1 MNPTKLPPASLDV
14 DTKSDLDLS
23 ERDLIE
29 LKDTTIKSSPFLT
42 EQSAEQSPRLNIKF
56 TRKPSTYE
64 TAYPRRG
71 SIASIVNPNIPIR
84 NSSSNE
90 EDESEEDQNSPQPKK
105 EQEED
110 SKGEK
115 DSRTEEKNDGHES
128 PAQSNEG
135 ESNSK
140 VMNKEEVQ
148 NQSTNEPYT
157 AITNES
163 ATIDC

>member
-29 LKDTTIKSSPFLT
+29 LKDTTIKSGPFLT
-42 EQSAEQSPRLNIKF
+42 DHSAEQSPHLNIKF

-64 TAYPRRG
+64 AAYSRRG
-71 SIASIVNPNIPIR
+71 SIASIAHPYIPSR

-115 DSRTEEKNDGHES
+115 GSCTEEKNDDHES

-140 VMNKEEVQ
+140 VMSKEEVQ

-157 AITNES
+157 AIINEPT
-163 ATIDC
+163 AIDC